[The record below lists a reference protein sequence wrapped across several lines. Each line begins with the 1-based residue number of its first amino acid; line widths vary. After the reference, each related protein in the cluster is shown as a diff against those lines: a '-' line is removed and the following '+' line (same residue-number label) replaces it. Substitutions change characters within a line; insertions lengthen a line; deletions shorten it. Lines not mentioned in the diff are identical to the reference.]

1 MEDFMADP
9 ICCAPREDTF
19 LAETKTKYGGSMR
32 PGKTVDQVQAIEREL
47 VDCLDHPE
55 KLVFG

>member
-1 MEDFMADP
+1 MADP